1 MDNVEHQLYC
11 GSCGKVT
18 RHKRQVLGE
27 NHQVQKAKS
36 GFIAGVKRFLNLCFG
51 EPLEKGIL
59 EKSEYIC
66 SICGAGFDKS
76 TDIPDFTGHDD

>member
-18 RHKRQVLGE
+18 RHKRQVLVE

-36 GFIAGVKRFLNLCFG
+36 VFIAGVKRFLNLCFG
-51 EPLEKGIL
+51 EPLEKGVL